1 MLNLLTYNL
10 NDLDKNKISNT
21 KLKSAKSLIKEIN
34 SDLSIKKC
42 LGNSCGG
49 TIYLINNNKNTN
61 QYNKKLICKQIPLTS
76 SITKPY
82 IEKYYKIMNKIY
94 NNHGLRMFI
103 NPILEYKF
111 KGDYLYLIY
120 PYYSG
125 YNLEQL
131 KSKILKLDNENFKV
145 IIKHLVKQI
154 LKGLSILHN
163 KQIYHQNITPYNII
177 VNTSNKSKQIKVKFY
192 DLSINNSKTR
202 VIVQGISQNPVT
214 DQLEHVD
221 FLRVNDKTKVT
232 IEVPV
237 KFLNETLSPGIK
249 RGGVL
254 NVVRYTV
261 EVICPVNKIPESFEF
276 NLEGLEI
283 GDSIHIS
290 HTKIDEGVEPTIKD
304 RDFTVASILAPSA
317 LVSAETSEDK
327 ADDGEEEGKDKEA
340 AEESKPEEENKK

>member
-1 MLNLLTYNL
+1 M
-10 NDLDKNKISNT
+10 KKIKIFVCCTEQSGENICSN
-21 KLKSAKSLIKEIN
+21 I
-34 SDLSIKKC
+34 LSRM
-42 LGNSCGG
+42 N
-49 TIYLINNNKNTN
+49 
-61 QYNKKLICKQIPLTS
+61 
-76 SITKPY
+76 
-82 IEKYYKIMNKIY
+82 IEKYQFDGVCGKQSERYISNKI
-94 NNHGLRMFI
+94 
-103 NPILEYKF
+103 
-111 KGDYLYLIY
+111 
-120 PYYSG
+120 
-125 YNLEQL
+125 
-131 KSKILKLDNENFKV
+131 
-145 IIKHLVKQI
+145 
-154 LKGLSILHN
+154 
-163 KQIYHQNITPYNII
+163 
-177 VNTSNKSKQIKVKFY
+177 Y
-192 DLSINNSKTR
+192 DLSISNSKTR

-327 ADDGEEEGKDKEA
+327 AEEGEEEGKDKEA
-340 AEESKPEEENKK
+340 TEENKPEEENKK

>member
-1 MLNLLTYNL
+1 MSSIDTLNASLRDKVGTNSTKKIRFAEKIPAIVYGDGKNPEPISLDVK
-10 NDLDKNKISNT
+10 DLRV
-21 KLKSAKSLIKEIN
+21 EIN
-34 SDLSIKKC
+34 K
-42 LGNSCGG
+42 
-49 TIYLINNNKNTN
+49 
-61 QYNKKLICKQIPLTS
+61 S
-76 SITKPY
+76 SFL
-82 IEKYYKIMNKIY
+82 NKIY
-94 NNHGLRMFI
+94 DILI
-103 NPILEYKF
+103 N
-111 KGDYLYLIY
+111 
-120 PYYSG
+120 
-125 YNLEQL
+125 
-131 KSKILKLDNENFKV
+131 
-145 IIKHLVKQI
+145 
-154 LKGLSILHN
+154 
-163 KQIYHQNITPYNII
+163 QN
-177 VNTSNKSKQIKVKFY
+177 
-192 DLSINNSKTR
+192 KTR
-202 VIVQGISQNPVT
+202 VIVQGVSQNPVT

-237 KFLNETLSPGIK
+237 KFINETLSPGIK

-327 ADDGEEEGKDKEA
+327 PDEEGEDKEKENV
-340 AEESKPEEENKK
+340 EESKSEEENKK

>member
-1 MLNLLTYNL
+1 MSSIDTLSASLREKVGTNSTKKVRIADKIPAIIYGDGKNPEPISLDVK
-10 NDLDKNKISNT
+10 DLRI
-21 KLKSAKSLIKEIN
+21 EIN
-34 SDLSIKKC
+34 KSSFL
-42 LGNSCGG
+42 
-49 TIYLINNNKNTN
+49 NK
-61 QYNKKLICKQIPLTS
+61 
-76 SITKPY
+76 
-82 IEKYYKIMNKIY
+82 
-94 NNHGLRMFI
+94 
-103 NPILEYKF
+103 
-111 KGDYLYLIY
+111 
-120 PYYSG
+120 
-125 YNLEQL
+125 
-131 KSKILKLDNENFKV
+131 V
-145 IIKHLVKQI
+145 
-154 LKGLSILHN
+154 
-163 KQIYHQNITPYNII
+163 
-177 VNTSNKSKQIKVKFY
+177 Y
-192 DLSINNSKTR
+192 DLSINDSKTR

-283 GDSIHIS
+283 GDSIHIR
-290 HTKIDEGVEPTIKD
+290 HTKMDEGVEPTIKD

-327 ADDGEEEGKDKEA
+327 AEKEDDDKDKED